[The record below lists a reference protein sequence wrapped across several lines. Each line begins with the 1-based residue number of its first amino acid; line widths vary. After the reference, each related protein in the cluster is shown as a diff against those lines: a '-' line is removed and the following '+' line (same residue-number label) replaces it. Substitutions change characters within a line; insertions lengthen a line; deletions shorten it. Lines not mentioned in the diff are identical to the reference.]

1 MAMKTQHRQKLIF
14 FFKEMFPKLIF
25 FFKEMQVSNNDFQE
39 AEVKFGINLLDFC
52 MNSTVDT
59 GHICSTHMEL
69 TTTEVYKK

>member
-1 MAMKTQHRQKLIF
+1 
-14 FFKEMFPKLIF
+14 MFPKDKIL
-25 FFKEMQVSNNDFQE
+25 QVSKNDFQE

-69 TTTEVYKK
+69 TTTEVYKKWSGCFKIPVSTAAVFPEIGE

>member
-14 FFKEMFPKLIF
+14 FFKEMFPKEKIL
-25 FFKEMQVSNNDFQE
+25 QVSNNDFQE